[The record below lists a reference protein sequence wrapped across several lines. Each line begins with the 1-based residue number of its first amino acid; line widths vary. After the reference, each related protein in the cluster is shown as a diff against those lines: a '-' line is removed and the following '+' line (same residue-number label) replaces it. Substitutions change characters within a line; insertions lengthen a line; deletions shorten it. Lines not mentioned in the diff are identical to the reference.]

1 MGICVFRM
9 TPESTETIR
18 RLAILEAAYERCST
32 MCREDGCIDEAVDNE
47 IRAHNIRKAIVQI
60 KMMEEAQ

>member
-1 MGICVFRM
+1 M

-18 RLAILEAAYERCST
+18 RLRVLEASYDQCSM

-47 IRAHNIRKAIVQI
+47 IRAINIRKAVVQI

>member
-1 MGICVFRM
+1 MM

-18 RLAILEAAYERCST
+18 RLTVLEESYERCST

-47 IRAHNIRKAIVQI
+47 IRAHNIRKAVVQI
-60 KMMEEAQ
+60 KMMEESTE

>member
-1 MGICVFRM
+1 MGIPM

-18 RLAILEAAYERCST
+18 RLRVLEDAYERCSA

-47 IRAHNIRKAIVQI
+47 MRAHNVRKAIVQI
-60 KMMEEAQ
+60 KMMEEATA